1 MAYSVEEK
9 REIVISICDEVVE
22 KNISFNTAIFN
33 SPITLTSF
41 YQWVADDLT
50 LQKLYNYAR
59 ILRSD
64 CLFEEIID
72 IADKQEEG
80 EEITQELDSDGC
92 IVKETK
98 KRGDMIKQRKLKIE
112 ARQWVVAKMQPK
124 KYGDKVDDLNEDK
137 EIKLTIEVVD
147 PIKDEG
153 K

>member
-1 MAYSVEEK
+1 MAYSDKEK
-9 REIVISICDEVVE
+9 REIVTGICDEVVE
-22 KNISFNTAIFN
+22 KNISFNTAISN

-64 CLFEEIID
+64 YLFEEIID

-80 EEITQELDSDGC
+80 EEITQELDCDGC

-124 KYGDKVDDLNEDK
+124 KYGDKVEDANDDK
-137 EIKLTIEVVD
+137 EVKVTIEIVD
-147 PIKDEG
+147 PVKNESE
-153 K
+153 